1 MQAWKFALWCATIVQ
16 SILCLS
22 QKKYRR
28 DITLKNDAKFEEE
41 LTCALKNDV
50 RILANFDAT
59 LKICTLMGFIWPKCI
74 IFELKQYRGVVRYY
88 TEDQCKLWGK
98 NDLWFHNWHEDFGK
112 FVRSTQKS

>member
-1 MQAWKFALWCATIVQ
+1 MRNLDPNFRKSQKFALWCATIVQ

-59 LKICTLMGFIWPKCI
+59 LKICTLMGFI
-74 IFELKQYRGVVRYY
+74 
-88 TEDQCKLWGK
+88 
-98 NDLWFHNWHEDFGK
+98 
-112 FVRSTQKS
+112 